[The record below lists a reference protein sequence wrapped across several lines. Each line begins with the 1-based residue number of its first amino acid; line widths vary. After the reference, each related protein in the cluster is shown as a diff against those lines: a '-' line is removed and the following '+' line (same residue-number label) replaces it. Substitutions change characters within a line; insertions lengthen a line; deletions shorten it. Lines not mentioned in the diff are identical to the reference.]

1 MEIIHYHSCNFE
13 RHGIFKAP
21 QIKTGPLLDLLQTI
35 DQGIPVHMKL
45 TGSFCNIQ
53 IVLKKAVYRKRRLF
67 VKAIGNFLTKNL
79 RKKAF
84 A

>member
-13 RHGIFKAP
+13 RHGVFKAP